1 MAMTV
6 ISMSSGKITPFCPDD
21 DGDEDIIPHG
31 NSFRQALH
39 GGGSKGQQLVIMIM
53 VVMLPTLSASILALI
68 NITQV
73 LKQELAREDIVS
85 AIHCYTQVRPPPQ
98 DICYCCNNNTYCF
111 FFFFYFF
118 SSSSS
123 TYSFFFFF
131 FSVFSFFSVFP
142 SPFSPSSPSSPLS
155 SSPSSFLF
163 LLHFLLVLL

>member
-85 AIHCYTQVRPPPQ
+85 AIHCYTKVGPPQQ
-98 DICYCCNNNTYCF
+98 DICYCCNNKTYCF
-111 FFFFYFF
+111 FFFY
-118 SSSSS
+118 
-123 TYSFFFFF
+123 FFFFYLF
-131 FSVFSFFSVFP
+131 FFLLLLLFLHFFYFLLLLLI
-142 SPFSPSSPSSPLS
+142 PFSPSPSLSFSSPL
-155 SSPSSFLF
+155 
-163 LLHFLLVLL
+163 